1 MKVINLELEKARKEI
16 VSLKNAILGY
26 QDEINVLREKQT
38 HKANYNSS
46 MTREQYKAIRTK
58 LQYSQD
64 EFANLLG
71 IDKMSVSRHERGERA
86 ISNTLSILIDRIYQ
100 DEK

>member
-26 QDEINVLREKQT
+26 QGEINVLREKLI
-38 HKANYNSS
+38 HKSNFNSS
-46 MTREQYKAIRTK
+46 MTKEQYKAIRTE

-71 IDKMSVSRHERGERA
+71 IDKISVSRHERGERA
-86 ISNTLSILIDRIYQ
+86 ISNTLSILINRIYQ